1 MLNIK
6 NYNIRLKNYKMH
18 SCVKKLVIICQKMQ
32 EVLQMNDVKK
42 QNFFDKSLPKAVASA
57 GLGFAKAGA
66 NSGCCLIFHQ
76 PKKPD
81 MKKLRK
87 F

>member
-1 MLNIK
+1 
-6 NYNIRLKNYKMH
+6 
-18 SCVKKLVIICQKMQ
+18 
-32 EVLQMNDVKK
+32 MNDVKK